1 MKIFISIGVAV
12 LAIVVFGLALPGII
26 PGCTCGFPASKCH
39 GCGELIGNA
48 LGDFSGTCLI
58 LGAMGFVL
66 VLWIGIPLL
75 VVGSIVRA
83 VYRFFNKEKA
93 D

>member
-1 MKIFISIGVAV
+1 MKIFLSIGVALLGV
-12 LAIVVFGLALPGII
+12 IIFGLALPAII

-58 LGAMGFVL
+58 LGGMGFVL
-66 VLWIGIPLL
+66 ILWFGIPLL
-75 VVGSIVRA
+75 VIGLIVRGI
-83 VYRFFNKEKA
+83 YRLFSNGSS